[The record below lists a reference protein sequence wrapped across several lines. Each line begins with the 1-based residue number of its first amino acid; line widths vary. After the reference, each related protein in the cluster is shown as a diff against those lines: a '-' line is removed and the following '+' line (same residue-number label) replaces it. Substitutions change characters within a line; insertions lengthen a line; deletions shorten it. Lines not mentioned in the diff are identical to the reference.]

1 MSDGCSYSWVNFVE
15 TFHLG
20 WCQPRKFGDIPN
32 NPVGKQNYARKV
44 RRVFEMGACGKNK
57 QKDRNRDR

>member
-1 MSDGCSYSWVNFVE
+1 VE
-15 TFHLG
+15 IFHLG